1 MTRSNARELVVHLLY
16 EIDYTKEEPQQA
28 LDDRL
33 EKGYYEAL
41 AEENEVYAER
51 PNKKQLSY
59 IRSCVCG
66 AAERFEELD
75 SLISRHAIGWN
86 LHRIS
91 RFTKAAL
98 RLAIYEILYVT
109 DVPTGVAINECVEL
123 IRKYE
128 DKEVVSFVNGIL
140 GSFSRAMKAEETE

>member
-16 EIDYTKEEPQQA
+16 EIDYTKETPEQA
-28 LDDRL
+28 LEDRL

-51 PNKKQLSY
+51 PSKKQLAY

-75 SLISRHAIGWN
+75 QLISRHAIGWN

-98 RLAIYEILYVT
+98 RLALFEILYVS
-109 DVPTGVAINECVEL
+109 DVPTGVAVNECIEL
-123 IRKYE
+123 TRKYE
-128 DKEVVSFVNGIL
+128 DQEVVSFVNGIL
-140 GSFSRAMKAEETE
+140 GSFSRSLKESDQ

>member
-16 EIDYTKEEPQQA
+16 EIDYTKETPEQA
-28 LDDRL
+28 LEDRL

-51 PNKKQLSY
+51 PSKKQLAY

-75 SLISRHAIGWN
+75 QLISRHAIGWN
-86 LHRIS
+86 LHSHLSPPSYKIP
-91 RFTKAAL
+91 L
-98 RLAIYEILYVT
+98 IL
-109 DVPTGVAINECVEL
+109 
-123 IRKYE
+123 
-128 DKEVVSFVNGIL
+128 
-140 GSFSRAMKAEETE
+140 